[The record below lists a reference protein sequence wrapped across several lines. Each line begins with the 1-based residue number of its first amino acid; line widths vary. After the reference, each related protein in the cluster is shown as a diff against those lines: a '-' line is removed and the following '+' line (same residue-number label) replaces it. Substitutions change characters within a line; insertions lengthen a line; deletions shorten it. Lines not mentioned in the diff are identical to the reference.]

1 MRAVLGQLGSAFGA
15 LSLSLAL
22 IAGTVHNPASPGQTP
37 AAPAA
42 AMQEMI

>member
-1 MRAVLGQLGSAFGA
+1 MRTAFTRLGSALGA
-15 LSLSLAL
+15 FALSLAL
-22 IAGTVHNPASPGQTP
+22 IAGTVHNPASPGHTP